1 MEMAVSGVKLHAIA
15 LFHKV
20 AYTKKFKKSCSVK
33 SNFFIFSPFF
43 QLGEYS

>member
-20 AYTKKFKKSCSVK
+20 AYTKKLKKSCSVK
-33 SNFFIFSPFF
+33 SNFFYFFTVFSTW
-43 QLGEYS
+43 